1 MERMTNVDKE
11 YMQKA
16 LDLADKGRGWT
27 APNPLVGAV
36 LVKEGRI
43 IGEGFHEHCGG
54 PHAEV
59 HAVSSA
65 SEEIEGSTLYVNL
78 EPCSHTGK
86 TSPCA
91 DLLIEKKVKKVVVG
105 MPDPNPLVAGRGIEK
120 LRRAGIEVVTGV
132 LEKESQKLNE
142 IFSAYI
148 LSQQPFVVLKTAM
161 SLDGKIATA
170 TGQSQWISG
179 EASRKQVHQLRHELS
194 GIMVG
199 IGTVLADDPKL
210 TARLPK
216 SRQPVRIIVD
226 SHLRIPL
233 AAQVLMD
240 QEEARTLIATTEA
253 ADQAKKEQLVE
264 MGIEVLTTQSRKGR
278 VDLRDLMKI
287 LGQKDIDSILLE
299 GGAELNFSALQAG
312 IVDKVQSYLAP
323 IIIGGKEAKG
333 PVEGPGIEQL
343 REAFQVKEITSRS
356 VGEDLLIEGY
366 IHQEVD

>member
-1 MERMTNVDKE
+1 MERMTDLDKK

-16 LDLADKGRGWT
+16 LDLAEKGRGWT

-43 IGEGFHEHCGG
+43 IGEGFHEYYGG

-59 HAVSSA
+59 NAVSSA
-65 SEEIEGSTLYVNL
+65 SEEVEGSTLYVNL

-91 DLLIEKKVKKVVVG
+91 DFLIEKKVKKVVVG
-105 MPDPNPLVAGRGIEK
+105 MLDPNPLVAGRGIDK
-120 LRRAGIEVVTGV
+120 LRKAGIEVVTGV
-132 LEKESQKLNE
+132 LEKESQKSNE

-148 LSQQPFVVLKTAM
+148 LSQRPFVVMKTAM

-170 TGQSQWISG
+170 TGQSRWISG
-179 EASRKQVHQLRHELS
+179 EASRKQVHRLRHELS

-199 IGTVLADDPKL
+199 IGTVLADDPML
-210 TARLPK
+210 TARLSE

-226 SHLRIPL
+226 SRLRIPL
-233 AAQVLMD
+233 DAKVLED
-240 QEEARTLIATTEA
+240 QEVARTLIAATEA
-253 ADQAKKEQLVE
+253 ADQEKKDELAE
-264 MGIEVLTTQSRKGR
+264 MGIEVLTTDSLDGH
-278 VDLRDLMKI
+278 VDLRDLMKF
-287 LGQKDIDSILLE
+287 LGQKGIDSILLE

-312 IVDKVQSYLAP
+312 IVSKVQAYLAP
-323 IIIGGKEAKG
+323 IIIGGKEAKS

-343 REAFQVKEITSRS
+343 NEAFQVKEITFQR
-356 VGEDLLIEGY
+356 VREDLLIEGY

>member
-1 MERMTNVDKE
+1 MERMTDLDKK
-11 YMQKA
+11 YMQRA
-16 LDLADKGRGWT
+16 LDLAEKGRGWT

-36 LVKEGRI
+36 LVKDGRI
-43 IGEGFHEHCGG
+43 IGQGYHEDYGG

-59 HAVSSA
+59 HAVASA
-65 SEEIEGSTLYVNL
+65 SEEAEGSTLYVNL

-91 DLLIEKKVKKVVVG
+91 DLLIEKKIKKVVVG
-105 MPDPNPLVAGRGIEK
+105 MLDPNPLVAGRGIAK
-120 LRRAGIEVVTGV
+120 LRKAGIEVVTGV

-148 LSQQPFVVLKTAM
+148 LSRRPFVVMKTAM

-179 EASRKQVHQLRHELS
+179 EASRKQVHQLRHDLS

-199 IGTVLADDPKL
+199 IGTVLADDPSL

-233 AAQVLMD
+233 DAKVLED
-240 QEEARTLIATTEA
+240 QKEARTLIAATEA
-253 ADQAKKEQLVE
+253 ADQEKKDGLAER
-264 MGIEVLTTQSRKGR
+264 GIEVLTTQSLDDR

-287 LGQKDIDSILLE
+287 LGQKGIDSILLE

-312 IVDKVQSYLAP
+312 IVSKVQAYLAP
-323 IIIGGKEAKG
+323 IIIGGKEAKS
-333 PVEGPGIEQL
+333 PVEGTGIEEL
-343 REAFQVKEITSRS
+343 SEAFQVKETAFQR